1 MQTASSIFQCAWP
14 LARAAIFISGRC
26 LTKECDRTVPLALPI
41 GFAARLGLAG
51 GPAIAGL

>member
-14 LARAAIFISGRC
+14 LARAATFFSGRC
-26 LTKECDRTVPLALPI
+26 LTEECDRTVPLALPI
-41 GFAARLGLAG
+41 GFAPLGLAG